1 MPQGKGLAGMR
12 LAGVTGFGA
21 ACRPLREERR
31 SQRMKTGLRGAFFPL
46 LLATATVSGCTT
58 TSSGK
63 GAAGGAVAPAQGAA
77 VYITA
82 LQGGLVS
89 RNTAAQLS
97 KADLQR
103 ALEAEY
109 RALEAAPG
117 GQPVVWQGKG
127 VSGSI
132 VAAAPYQVGSQN
144 CRQYSH
150 TLTVEGRET
159 VTRGAACRNA
169 DGAWAPLS

>member
-1 MPQGKGLAGMR
+1 
-12 LAGVTGFGA
+12 
-21 ACRPLREERR
+21 
-31 SQRMKTGLRGAFFPL
+31 MKTGLRGAFFPL
-46 LLATATVSGCTT
+46 LLATVTVSGCTT
-58 TSSGK
+58 TSGGK
-63 GAAGGAVAPAQGAA
+63 GAAGGIIATGPKSAG

-97 KADLQR
+97 KADMQR

-127 VSGSI
+127 VGGSI

-150 TLTVEGRET
+150 TLTVEGRDT
-159 VTRGAACRNA
+159 TTRGAACRNA
-169 DGAWAPLS
+169 DGAWTPLS

>member
-1 MPQGKGLAGMR
+1 
-12 LAGVTGFGA
+12 
-21 ACRPLREERR
+21 
-31 SQRMKTGLRGAFFPL
+31 MKTGLRGGFFPL
-46 LLATATVSGCTT
+46 LLAVSTVSGCAT
-58 TSSGK
+58 TSGGK
-63 GAAGGAVAPAQGAA
+63 GAAGNVAGPQPAA

-117 GQPVVWQGKG
+117 GQPVVWEGKG
-127 VSGSI
+127 VSGSV

-150 TLTVEGRET
+150 TLTVDGRQT